1 MEWVVEVSRPYAR
14 RPMFDSYRS
23 ILVRPGTALFSA
35 TGIVA
40 RMPMSML
47 GVGIVLLVSEATGSY
62 GLAGSVSAVQLVG
75 AAVVAIPM
83 GRLID
88 RYGQARIVV
97 PAVTSFGLGLSLVC
111 VSVREGWPM
120 ALTYLFAA
128 IAGVSLPPVG
138 SCVRARWSHTLAS
151 EPRSVQTAFALE
163 AVADEIVF
171 MIGPILVT
179 VLATSVDPVAGLGT
193 AIALACVG
201 TWFLAAQRATE
212 PPASPRSEVR
222 ADRPR
227 MPWRTVVP
235 LTAVGLALGA
245 QLGNAEVVTVAFSQ
259 EQGSRAY
266 AGPLLAVWAFGSLLA
281 GLASGAITWRRGP
294 DQRLRW
300 GTVAITVTMV
310 PLTFVGSVPVMAAV
324 LFVAGFAIAP
334 TLIATM
340 SLTEQRVPPGRLT
353 EGMAFVQTGI
363 VAGVA
368 PGAAIGGAVVDASG
382 ASTAYLVSVAA
393 GVLGILSAQ
402 ALPRARG

>member
-1 MEWVVEVSRPYAR
+1 MEWVRNPSRPYAR
-14 RPMFDSYRS
+14 RPMFEAYRS
-23 ILVRPGTALFSA
+23 ILARPGAALFSA

-40 RMPMSML
+40 RMPISML
-47 GVGIVLLVSEATGSY
+47 GVGIVLLVSGATGSY
-62 GLAGSVSAVQLVG
+62 GVAGGVSAVQLV
-75 AAVVAIPM
+75 AAALVAIPM

-88 RYGQARIVV
+88 RFGQARVVV
-97 PAVTSFGLGLSLVC
+97 PAVTSFGLGLSLLC
-111 VSVREGWPM
+111 LSVQQDWPIVM
-120 ALTYLFAA
+120 TYASA
-128 IAGVSLPPVG
+128 VVAGLSLPPVG
-138 SCVRARWSHTLAS
+138 SCVRARWSHALTG
-151 EPRSVQTAFALE
+151 EPRSLQTAFALE
-163 AVADEIVF
+163 AVADEVVF
-171 MIGPILVT
+171 MVGPILVT
-179 VLATSVDPVAGLGT
+179 VLATTVHPVAGLGT
-193 AIALACVG
+193 AIALACLG

-212 PPASPRSEVR
+212 PPAAPRSEVR
-222 ADRPR
+222 AERPR

-235 LTAVGLALGA
+235 LTAVSLALGA

-281 GLASGAITWRRGP
+281 GLVSGAINWRRGP

-300 GTVAITVTMV
+300 GTVLITLTMA
-310 PLTFVGSVPVMAAV
+310 PLTLVGSVPVMAVV

-393 GVLGILSAQ
+393 GVLGIVAAQ
-402 ALPRARG
+402 FLPRARR

>member
-1 MEWVVEVSRPYAR
+1 
-14 RPMFDSYRS
+14 MFDSYRS
-23 ILVRPGTALFSA
+23 ILSRPGAALFSV

-40 RMPMSML
+40 RMPISML
-47 GVGIVLLVSEATGSY
+47 GVGIVLLVSGATGSY
-62 GLAGSVSAVQLVG
+62 GLAGSVSAVQLVA

-88 RYGQARIVV
+88 RFGQARVVV
-97 PAVTSFGLGLSLVC
+97 PAVASFGLGLSLLC
-111 VSVREGWPM
+111 LSVQEDWPM
-120 ALTYLFAA
+120 AATYLFAVV
-128 IAGVSLPPVG
+128 AGLSLPPVG
-138 SCVRARWSHTLAS
+138 SCVRARWSHALTG

-179 VLATSVDPVAGLGT
+179 VLATTVHPVAGLGT
-193 AIALACVG
+193 AIVLACVG

-212 PPASPRSEVR
+212 PPPSPRAEIR
-222 ADRPR
+222 GDRPT
-227 MPWRTVVP
+227 MPWRTVLP
-235 LTAVGLALGA
+235 LTVVSLALGT

-281 GLASGAITWRRGP
+281 GLASGAVHWRRGP
-294 DQRLRW
+294 DERLRW
-300 GTVAITVTMV
+300 GTVLITLTMV
-310 PLTFVGSVPVMAAV
+310 PLTFVGSVPAMAAV

-340 SLTEQRVPPGRLT
+340 SLAEQRVPPARLI

-393 GVLGILSAQ
+393 GVLGILAAQ
-402 ALPRARG
+402 TLPRRALGTSLQP

>member
-1 MEWVVEVSRPYAR
+1 MEWVAEVARPYAR

-62 GLAGSVSAVQLVG
+62 GVAGAVSAVQLVA
-75 AAVVAIPM
+75 AAVVAIPI

-88 RYGQARIVV
+88 RWGQARVIV
-97 PAVTSFGLGLSLVC
+97 PAVTSFGLALTMLC
-111 VSVREGWPM
+111 VSVQQDWPRVT
-120 ALTYLFAA
+120 TYLFAVA
-128 IAGVSLPPVG
+128 VGVSFPPVG
-138 SCVRARWSHTLAS
+138 SCVRARWSHAMAG
-151 EPRSVQTAFALE
+151 EPRMLQTAFALE

-171 MIGPILVT
+171 MVGPILVT
-179 VLATSVDPVAGLGT
+179 VLATTIHAVAGLGT
-193 AIALACVG
+193 AIVLACVG
-201 TWFLAAQRATE
+201 GWCLAAQRATE
-212 PPASPRSEVR
+212 PPVLPRSDVR

-235 LTAVGLALGA
+235 LTVVSLALGA

-294 DQRLRW
+294 DARLRW
-300 GTVAITVTMV
+300 GTSVLTLTMA
-310 PLTFVGSVPVMAAV
+310 PLTFVGSVPAMAVA
-324 LFVAGFAIAP
+324 LFVAGFAVAP

-368 PGAAIGGAVVDASG
+368 PGAALGGHVVDASG
-382 ASTAYLVSVAA
+382 ASTAYLVSVAS
-393 GVLGILSAQ
+393 GLLGIVAAQ

>member
-1 MEWVVEVSRPYAR
+1 MEWVDSGLRPYAH
-14 RPMFDSYRS
+14 RPMLDSYRV
-23 ILVRPGTALFSA
+23 ILSRPGTALFSA

-40 RMPMSML
+40 RMPISML
-47 GVGIVLLVSEATGSY
+47 GVGIVLLVSQATGSY
-62 GLAGSVSAVQLVG
+62 GVAGSVSGVQLVA

-88 RYGQARIVV
+88 RLGQARVAV
-97 PAVTSFGLGLSLVC
+97 PAVTSFGLGLSLMC
-111 VSVREGWPM
+111 VSVQEDWPR
-120 ALTYLFAA
+120 ATTYLFAVV
-128 IAGVSLPPVG
+128 AGLSLPPIG
-138 SCVRARWSHTLAS
+138 SCVRARWSHALAG
-151 EPRSVQTAFALE
+151 EPRSLQTAFALE

-179 VLATSVDPVAGLGT
+179 VLATTVHPVAGLGT
-193 AIALACVG
+193 AIALACLG
-201 TWFLAAQRATE
+201 TWFFAAQHATE
-212 PPASPRSEVR
+212 PPVSPRSEVR
-222 ADRPR
+222 SDRPR
-227 MPWRTVVP
+227 MPWRTVAP
-235 LTAVGLALGA
+235 LTVVSLALGA

-294 DQRLRW
+294 ADRLRW
-300 GTVAITVTMV
+300 GTALITLTMV

-340 SLTEQRVPPGRLT
+340 SLTEQRVPAARLT

-382 ASTAYLVSVAA
+382 ASTAYLVSLAA
-393 GVLGILSAQ
+393 GLLGILAAQ
-402 ALPRARG
+402 LLPRTRG

>member
-1 MEWVVEVSRPYAR
+1 ML
-14 RPMFDSYRS
+14 DSYRA
-23 ILVRPGTALFSA
+23 ILDRPGAALFSA
-35 TGIVA
+35 TGVVA
-40 RMPMSML
+40 RMPISML

-62 GLAGSVSAVQLVG
+62 GIAGTVSAVQLVAG
-75 AAVVAIPM
+75 AVVAIPL
-83 GRLID
+83 GQLID
-88 RYGQARIVV
+88 RLGQARVLV
-97 PAVTSFGLGLSLVC
+97 PAVTSFGVGLSLLC
-111 VSVREGWPM
+111 VAVQQDWPR
-120 ALTYLFAA
+120 ATTYLFAVLV
-128 IAGVSLPPVG
+128 GLSLPPVG
-138 SCVRARWSHTLAS
+138 SCVRARWSHALTG
-151 EPRSVQTAFALE
+151 EPRALQTAFALE
-163 AVADEIVF
+163 AVADEVVF
-171 MIGPILVT
+171 MVGPILVT
-179 VLATSVDPVAGLGT
+179 ILATAVHPVAGLAT
-193 AIALACVG
+193 AIVLACVG
-201 TWFLAAQRATE
+201 TWFLAAQRGTE
-212 PPASPRSEVR
+212 PPPSPRAEVR

-235 LTAVGLALGA
+235 LTAVSLALGA

-281 GLASGAITWRRGP
+281 GLVSGAITWRRGP
-294 DQRLRW
+294 DERLRW
-300 GTVAITVTMV
+300 GTVVITLTMA
-310 PLTFVGSVPVMAAV
+310 PLTLVGSVPVMGVV

-393 GVLGILSAQ
+393 GFLGILAAQ
-402 ALPRARG
+402 LLPRERG